1 MNTYAYVFVKMMN
14 ILLIPNE
21 SVKRLNSDRIVSY
34 TSPWVKLLENER
46 WKLKELFSIDF
57 R

>member
-1 MNTYAYVFVKMMN
+1 MNTYAYVFVKVMN

>member
-1 MNTYAYVFVKMMN
+1 MN